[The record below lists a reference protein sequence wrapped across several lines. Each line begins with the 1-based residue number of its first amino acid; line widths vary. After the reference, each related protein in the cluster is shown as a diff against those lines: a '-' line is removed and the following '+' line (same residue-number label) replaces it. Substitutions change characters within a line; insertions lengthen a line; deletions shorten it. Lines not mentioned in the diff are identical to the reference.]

1 MGAAPEIEGRVM
13 DYAVRAVQLFR
24 HLKGTRDDAASI
36 IGRQFLRSAT
46 SIGAN
51 LVEARGGES
60 KRDFVHKCAIAQK
73 EARESLYWLQLAARI
88 ELVAPD
94 RLMPIIQE
102 TEEILAV
109 ITSIIRNVKLRLAR
123 RPPAGE

>member
-1 MGAAPEIEGRVM
+1 MQ
-13 DYAVRAVQLFR
+13 YAVRAVQFCR
-24 HLKGTRDDAASI
+24 HWKRKRDHVASI
-36 IGRQFLRSAT
+36 IGRQLRRSAT

-88 ELVAPD
+88 ELVAPE
-94 RLMPIIQE
+94 RLTPLFQE

-109 ITSIIRNVKLRLAR
+109 ITS
-123 RPPAGE
+123 

>member
-1 MGAAPEIEGRVM
+1 MGGVPDIEDRAM
-13 DYAVRAVQLFR
+13 EYAVRAVQFFR
-24 HLKGTRDDAASI
+24 HLKKKRDDVASI

-88 ELVAPD
+88 ELVALD
-94 RLMPIIQE
+94 RLTPLIRE

-109 ITSIIRNVKLRLAR
+109 ITSIIRNVKVRLAR
-123 RPPAGE
+123 RPPPDE

>member
-24 HLKGTRDDAASI
+24 HLKGKRDEVASI
-36 IGRQFLRSAT
+36 IGRQYLRAAT

-51 LVEARGGES
+51 LIEARGGES

-73 EARESLYWLQLAARI
+73 EARESLYWLQLAARVQ
-88 ELVAPD
+88 LVAAE
-94 RLMPIIQE
+94 RLSPLIKE
-102 TEEILAV
+102 TEELVSI
-109 ITSIIRNVKLRLAR
+109 ITSIVRTAKLRAR
-123 RPPAGE
+123 SN